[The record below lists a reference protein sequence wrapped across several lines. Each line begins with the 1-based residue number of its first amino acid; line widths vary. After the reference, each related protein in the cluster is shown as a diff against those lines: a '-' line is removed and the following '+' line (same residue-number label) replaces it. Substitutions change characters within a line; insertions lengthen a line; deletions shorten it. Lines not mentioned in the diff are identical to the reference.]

1 MTSVATALST
11 LHIVI
16 ELETGLE
23 SLYGCC
29 MYGVKRILLNREIS
43 VLRFFSCV
51 AAGTTALSMDLG
63 AD

>member
-29 MYGVKRILLNREIS
+29 MYGVKRILLLLNREIS

-51 AAGTTALSMDLG
+51 AAGTKAVRL
-63 AD
+63 